1 MNFVCIL
8 RHPPTHTSPFWYKTL
23 FFLRSNI
30 LSYLKTY
37 NLYYEGKNLQLRHR
51 EVRKSFYTLIVWQV
65 GKRLTPSVL
74 SQLFTIVRGVITV
87 CDWRGCASLCG
98 GDWVSF
104 CVCKCSLL
112 RCCGCAKLVTV
123 LEMLYLSF
131 ISLIY
136 SKSIMMACVS
146 LKPNTQAHYVSSVL
160 FIRITNSSM
169 SVFVCYMYSA
179 GRKRRSWS

>member
-1 MNFVCIL
+1 MNFDCIL
-8 RHPPTHTSPFWYKTL
+8 RHPPHTHTSPFWYKTL
-23 FFLRSNI
+23 FFLRSSI

-51 EVRKSFYTLIVWQV
+51 EVRKSFHTLVVWQV

-87 CDWRGCASLCG
+87 CDWRGCASLRG

-112 RCCGCAKLVTV
+112 RCFGCAKLLTV
-123 LEMLYLSF
+123 LDMLYLSLITF
-131 ISLIY
+131 IY
-136 SKSIMMACVS
+136 SKSKMVAVCHLNLILRPIMYR
-146 LKPNTQAHYVSSVL
+146 HFSS
-160 FIRITNSSM
+160 S
-169 SVFVCYMYSA
+169 
-179 GRKRRSWS
+179 G